1 MERIPTDL
9 RPGAGRP
16 STDSVLSLV
25 VSFLRALRATSI
37 LFVLAA
43 AGCAPSEV
51 PDPKSAANEYAT
63 AAARGDAD
71 AIYGMMTAS
80 AQKERTK
87 DDVRKIVAS
96 EKEELAEQAQA
107 IRSKE
112 ARVEATARLS
122 FEDGEEAALEL
133 KDGRFLV
140 TSAGALP
147 GGARTP
153 EQALDQLRR
162 VVARRSYAGL
172 MRVLSPATRAAIEQD
187 LRSLVEGLEKPDTLQ
202 VTVTGDNATVNVPGG
217 HHVRL
222 KRDGGVWRVE
232 DFD

>member
-1 MERIPTDL
+1 MRL
-9 RPGAGRP
+9 AVF
-16 STDSVLSLV
+16 VLSGA
-25 VSFLRALRATSI
+25 FAT
-37 LFVLAA
+37 AA
-43 AGCAPSEV
+43 VGCAGQGV
-51 PDPKSAANEYAT
+51 PDPRSAANDYAA
-63 AAARGDAD
+63 AAARGDSD

-80 AQKERTK
+80 AQKSRSR
-87 DDVRKIVAS
+87 DDVKKIVAS
-96 EKEELAEQAQA
+96 EREELAEQAA
-107 IRSKE
+107 ALRSKD
-112 ARVEATARLS
+112 ARAQATARLK
-122 FEDGEEAALEL
+122 FDDGEEAALDL
-133 KDGRFLV
+133 HDGRFWV

-187 LRSLVEGLEKPDTLQ
+187 LRSLVVGLDKPDTLQ
-202 VTVTGDNATVNVPGG
+202 IQVTGDNAVVNVPGG

-222 KRDGGVWRVE
+222 KREGGVWRVD

>member
-1 MERIPTDL
+1 MRLLP
-9 RPGAGRP
+9 
-16 STDSVLSLV
+16 LV
-25 VSFLRALRATSI
+25 P
-37 LFVLAA
+37 LAVA
-43 AGCAPSEV
+43 IAGCAANDV
-51 PDPKSAANEYAT
+51 PDPRTAANAY
-63 AAARGDAD
+63 AAAASRGDAD

-80 AQKERTK
+80 AQKSRSK
-87 DDVRKIVAS
+87 DDVKQIVAS
-96 EKEELAEQAQA
+96 EREELAEQGAA
-107 IRSKE
+107 IRSKD
-112 ARVEATARLS
+112 ARVEATARLKYD
-122 FEDGEEAALEL
+122 DGEEAALDL
-133 KDGRFLV
+133 RDGRFWV

-187 LRSLVEGLEKPDTLQ
+187 LRSLVAGLEKPDTLQ
-202 VTVTGDNATVNVPGG
+202 VQVTGDNAVVNVPGG

-222 KRDGGVWRVE
+222 KREGGVWRVD

>member
-1 MERIPTDL
+1 M
-9 RPGAGRP
+9 RPM
-16 STDSVLSLV
+16 LV
-25 VSFLRALRATSI
+25 APMM
-37 LFVLAA
+37 LF
-43 AGCAPSEV
+43 CACASSEV
-51 PDPKSAANEYAT
+51 PDPKSAADTYAA
-63 AAARGDAD
+63 AAARGDAE
-71 AIYGMMTAS
+71 AIYDMMTTS

-87 DDVRKIVAS
+87 DDVRKIVLDQKA
-96 EKEELAEQAQA
+96 ELAEQAQA
-107 IRSKE
+107 IRSKD

-133 KDGRFLV
+133 KDGRFFV

-187 LRSLVEGLEKPDTLQ
+187 LRSLVDGLDKPDTLQ
-202 VTVTGDNATVNVPGG
+202 VSVTGDNATVSVPGG

>member
-1 MERIPTDL
+1 MVRW
-9 RPGAGRP
+9 AGSMR
-16 STDSVLSLV
+16 LAV
-25 VSFLRALRATSI
+25 VAAFLTLTACSAQD
-37 LFVLAA
+37 
-43 AGCAPSEV
+43 V
-51 PDPKSAANEYAT
+51 PDPRTAANAYAA

-71 AIYGMMTAS
+71 AIYGMMTTS

-87 DDVRKIVAS
+87 DDVRKIVEA
-96 EKEELAEQAQA
+96 ERGELAEQGRALQ
-107 IRSKE
+107 SKD
-112 ARVEATARLS
+112 ARVEATARLK
-122 FEDGEEAALEL
+122 FEDGEEAALDL
-133 KDGRFLV
+133 KDGRFYV

-172 MRVLSPATRAAIEQD
+172 MRVLSPATRAAMEQD
-187 LRSLVEGLEKPDTLQ
+187 LRTLVEGLERPETLQ
-202 VTVTGDNATVNVPGG
+202 VQVTGDNATVNVPGG

-222 KRDGGVWRVE
+222 KRDGGVWRVD